1 MKVVLLGLDL
11 GKMLII
17 VVHYQALNLSI
28 NSHTS
33 RRTSLIKFLN
43 TEVATRDWFTD
54 QSELSTSV
62 M

>member
-28 NSHTS
+28 HSHTS

-54 QSELSTSV
+54 QSELSISV